1 MCISALKGVQS
12 TGFYVVAE
20 AYRESAF
27 KEDTAVVGLLLLD
40 VQDLLVL
47 ASLALLV
54 VAFFTYVAFIG
65 KREEEA
71 ESRRRETYEH
81 LELLAESVRDYAI
94 FMLDPAG
101 AVTTWNEGA
110 HRIMGYG
117 AEEVVGQHLSVFYTE
132 SDIRNRR
139 PTLSLR
145 MAETEGVYEEE
156 GLRVREDG
164 TCFWASVHI
173 TALRHDDGELRGFSE
188 VVRDISERK
197 EAERNL
203 RQSEERFRLLVQNSS
218 DILSVVDRDGIIRYA
233 SPAFERIRGYS
244 PDAVVGTSI
253 FDYLFPGDVEEA
265 HRHFRRITSQ
275 PGIHP
280 PFEVRVSDGTGAPL
294 YLEVAAN
301 NLLDDLNLKG
311 IVVNQRDVSER
322 KHAEERL
329 QESEAKYRTLVEKIP
344 VTTYIEAPDAG
355 EPVHDILYVS
365 PQIESLLGYS
375 QEEWASIPELWMNTL
390 HPEDRDR
397 VLAEK
402 ASTEKTGETFNVQ
415 YRSFARDRS
424 LVWIHDEA
432 VLVRDEAGNPLYWQG
447 VMYDLTEKMEA
458 AEQLLQSEER
468 YRAVVEQAPV
478 GIYLLD
484 SEDMRILEANPAFEH
499 MLGYADQEIVGKEV
513 YELVALSK
521 DEIDTALQRTLREG
535 KRFVGERHYRCKDSS
550 LIIVEVSTSTIF
562 YAGKNVICVI
572 VSDITQ
578 RKQMEHALQQAKEA
592 ERQQI
597 ARDLHDDVL
606 QDLFDTLYLAQITQ
620 LKLRDKKSEWLA
632 EVDEQV
638 LGLRKA
644 EKGLRAVINNLRQG
658 DIQEQSF
665 LNILTSVVET
675 TRQKIPG
682 TKIDL
687 RVRGAASLEFPEN
700 TKIELLRIIQ
710 EAFTNARRHSGAR
723 HIRIDVL
730 VRDNIIIEVTDDG
743 CGFDPDTTSGR
754 VGLAAMRERAS
765 HLQAHLNIES
775 APGSGTKV
783 TILLPIHSGTVVNEP
798 SAEISW
804 SN

>member
-730 VRDNIIIEVTDDG
+730 VRDNITIEVTDDG

-765 HLQAHLNIES
+765 HLQAHLDIES
-775 APGSGTKV
+775 APGRGTKV